1 MDEVWDYLTE
11 EQKQTVADA
20 VFGGF
25 IEAIKRYDF
34 KTDIERACDGLVD
47 HVLSESTPE
56 LLTDAVK
63 EQLEK
68 HFISSLINR

>member
-1 MDEVWDYLTE
+1 MNEVWDYLSE
-11 EQKQTVADA
+11 EQKRTVANT
-20 VFGGF
+20 VFSGF
-25 IEAIKRYDF
+25 ISAIHEYDF

-47 HVLSESTPE
+47 HVLNEATPE

-68 HFISSLINR
+68 HFIHSLMNR